1 MKSRTVTGSQK
12 RILLLPKKKDID
24 GKTTKRMKFFSIRV
38 FVMALQA
45 LLGLVSRTRGFTGS
59 FSTHLKPSF
68 SSSIRSFGGFN
79 HHIRYASTQ
88 SSDQDQNNPKDDLKS
103 AKKKAKSASDKSK
116 LLAAAFDELAIKEGF
131 DSSMSRMTEDAT
143 FEDDFID
150 EDDFDDDDDFIDD
163 DEDDTVDDNMFDE
176 SNFDLS
182 DFVEGGGK
190 EENTDKV
197 PDSILSETQTDSR
210 DSDFQ
215 DDNEDLDDDDDDF
228 LDFGGDSDDGDDM
241 DARIAQAQR
250 DMVKGHVSV
259 PEGLDDFAL
268 GSSKEHL
275 AKLGF
280 KEEENFY
287 GNDETRRKNTV
298 TLITNA
304 MTCSACGS
312 DFQARNKQKP
322 GYLPDEKFDVQVKL
336 SKVEEM
342 QKLKEKAESSEWT
355 SDDEIEYLIQTSGKG
370 DLDGNNEANNL
381 DNIDIDAYV
390 EELGLD
396 LNELEKRKKVICA
409 RCHSLQ
415 NSGKVDD
422 SLRPGWT
429 DEPTLSQEQFQKLL
443 R

>member
-1 MKSRTVTGSQK
+1 M
-12 RILLLPKKKDID
+12 
-24 GKTTKRMKFFSIRV
+24 RV
-38 FVMALQA
+38 FMALQA
-45 LLGLVSRTRGFTGS
+45 LLGLVSRSRGFTGS
-59 FSTHLKPSF
+59 FTTHLKPA
-68 SSSIRSFGGFN
+68 SSSIRTFGGFN
-79 HHIRYASTQ
+79 HHIRYASSQ
-88 SSDQDQNNPKDDLKS
+88 SSDQDQNNPEDDIKS
-103 AKKKAKSASDKSK
+103 TKKQTKSASDKSK

-131 DSSMSRMTEDAT
+131 DSSLSRMTEDAT

-150 EDDFDDDDDFIDD
+150 EDDFDDDDDDDDDFIDD
-163 DEDDTVDDNMFDE
+163 DEDDTIDDNMFDG

-190 EENTDKV
+190 GKNNDKL
-197 PDSILSETQTDSR
+197 PDSILSETQTDS
-210 DSDFQ
+210 DFLG
-215 DDNEDLDDDDDDF
+215 DDEDLDDDDDDDDDF
-228 LDFGGDSDDGDDM
+228 LDFGGDSDADDDDM
-241 DARIAQAQR
+241 DARIAQAKR

-259 PEGLDDFAL
+259 PEGLDNFAR

-312 DFQARNKQKP
+312 DFQSRNKQKP
-322 GYLPDEKFDVQVKL
+322 GYLPEEKFDIQVKL

-370 DLDGNNEANNL
+370 DLDGNNDATNM

>member
-1 MKSRTVTGSQK
+1 
-12 RILLLPKKKDID
+12 
-24 GKTTKRMKFFSIRV
+24 MKFFSIRI

-59 FSTHLKPSF
+59 FSTHLKPS
-68 SSSIRSFGGFN
+68 SSGIRSFGGFN

-103 AKKKAKSASDKSK
+103 AKKKEKSASDKSK

-131 DSSMSRMTEDAT
+131 DSSLSRMTEDAT

-150 EDDFDDDDDFIDD
+150 EDDFDDDDDDDDFIDD
-163 DEDDTVDDNMFDE
+163 DEDDTIDDNMFDE

-190 EENTDKV
+190 EKNTDKL
-197 PDSILSETQTDSR
+197 PDLILSETQTDS
-210 DSDFQ
+210 DFQ
-215 DDNEDLDDDDDDF
+215 DDDEDLDDDDDDDF
-228 LDFGGDSDDGDDM
+228 LDFGGDSNDDDDM
-241 DARIAQAQR
+241 DARIAQAKR

-259 PEGLDDFAL
+259 PEGLDNFAR
-268 GSSKEHL
+268 GSTKEHL

-312 DFQARNKQKP
+312 DFQSRNKQKP
-322 GYLPDEKFDVQVKL
+322 GYLPEEKFDIQVKL

-370 DLDGNNEANNL
+370 DLDGNNEATNM
-381 DNIDIDAYV
+381 DNIDIDSYV